1 MGLARIGR
9 VAGASRWPTTTY
21 AQSWVNERRNED
33 MTQQQKGY
41 LYQSHGAWY
50 VRYRQQVYEPDGSI
64 ASVQRSKRLASTREF
79 PKKSEVVQL
88 RNEFMAKLNR
98 VGFTPEAGVSL
109 VDFVE
114 NVYFPRI
121 AERLAASTVRGY
133 REA

>member
-1 MGLARIGR
+1 
-9 VAGASRWPTTTY
+9 
-21 AQSWVNERRNED
+21 
-33 MTQQQKGY
+33 
-41 LYQSHGAWY
+41 
-50 VRYRQQVYEPDGSI
+50 VYEPDGSI
-64 ASVQRSKRLASTREF
+64 ASVQRSKGLASTREF

-121 AERLAASTVRGY
+121 AKRLAASI
-133 REA
+133 